1 MIRLHIPAIPYTIT
15 RDEYSHDAYTG
26 KVLRFAPMM
35 RSIGYEVYHYGIEGS
50 KSGATKHFDLMTKE
64 EWTKLRIKTWQFIDN
79 KLTYEQ
85 AKAKNEDPKQ
95 IIGELS
101 NWSSPLTNEF
111 NIRFRKHLIQNFRSN
126 QTDIVCL
133 PLARTHEGALDKLDY
148 NKIESGIGYYGS
160 YMNYRVFESYAWLS
174 STLGKEDRQPHNY
187 WFVVPNYFDITE
199 FKLSLEPDKKK
210 VGFLGRITDL
220 KGCRIV
226 TEVAKRFPQL
236 EFILCGQGDPTEFLT
251 VPNIK
256 YKEPIHGEERS
267 DYLGSCVAVLCL
279 SKYLEPFCG
288 VAVEAQLCGT
298 PVISTDWGAMVE
310 TIEQGVT
317 GLRGHTLA
325 DYCHGVQMALDGKFD
340 RKYIHDRAV
349 RLYDMYN
356 VAHKYDYV
364 FRSVLD
370 ITIPE
375 KNGWYSPDTHIKSL
389 LGEYVSKK
397 KQQIYLIIPYYGAFP
412 NYFQLYLDSLGINT
426 DILTV
431 FLITDIDISPYNCP
445 KNLIVIN
452 MDKSELK
459 KRASKFILET
469 YNKVV
474 EPDDLLKDNYKL
486 VDFKIVFSLMFD
498 DILDNHG
505 VTEEDYV
512 GWGDID
518 LIYGKLSNFIDF
530 REGYGILGGWHG
542 HFTAIKNT
550 DSFKNNFKAIPNYLE
565 LITANKAYGTDEI
578 AYREPLK
585 KYLAENKIKMFYA
598 NAYFC
603 DIVPPCFYHLS
614 RPDYT
619 SYEKNFYDLYNPY
632 KNINYILYD
641 KSTLRVKYDDG
652 SSRETLYCHLQKR
665 KMEFNFTS
673 YDSFKINEAS
683 LEAFS

>member
-15 RDEYSHDAYTG
+15 RGEYSHDAYTG
-26 KVLRFAPMM
+26 KVLRFSPMM
-35 RSIGYEVYHYGIEGS
+35 RSLGYEVYHYGIEGS

-64 EWTKLRIKTWQFIDN
+64 EWTELRIKTWQFVD
-79 KLTYEQ
+79 KTLTYEQ
-85 AKAKNEDPKQ
+85 AKAKNEDPTQ
-95 IIGELS
+95 IISQLS
-101 NWSSPLTNEF
+101 NWSSPLTKEF
-111 NIRFRKHLIQNFRSN
+111 NVRFRKYLIENYRSTR
-126 QTDIVCL
+126 TDIVCI
-133 PLARTHEGALDKLDY
+133 PLSKTYMDALDNFKCVT
-148 NKIESGIGYYGS
+148 IESGIGYSGS
-160 YMNYRVFESYAWLS
+160 YLNYRVFESYSWLS
-174 STLGKEDRQPHNY
+174 RTLGKEDKQPNNY
-187 WFVVPNYFDITE
+187 WFVVPNYFDTSE

-210 VGFLGRITDL
+210 VGFLGRITEL
-220 KGCRIV
+220 KGCRIIM
-226 TEVAKRFPQL
+226 EIARKFPQL
-236 EFILCGQGDPTEFLT
+236 EFILCGQGDPKEFLS
-251 VPNIK
+251 VQNIK

-267 DYLGSCVAVLCL
+267 EYLGSCVAVLCL

-310 TIEQGVT
+310 TIEQGIT

-356 VAHKYDYV
+356 VARQYDYV

-370 ITIPE
+370 ITLPE

-389 LGEYVSKK
+389 LGEYISKK
-397 KQQIYLIIPYYGAFP
+397 KQRIYLIIPYYGTFP

-426 DILTV
+426 DILTI
-431 FLITDIDISPYNCP
+431 FLITDINMDPYNCP
-445 KNLIVIN
+445 KNLIVIK
-452 MDKSELK
+452 MGKSEVK
-459 KRASKFILET
+459 KRISKFILET

-474 EPDDLLKDNYKL
+474 EPDNLLKDNYKL
-486 VDFKIVFSLMFD
+486 VDFKIIFSLIFD
-498 DILDNHG
+498 DILQGHS

-530 REGYGILGGWHG
+530 KEGYGILGGWHG

-550 DSFKNNFKAIPNYLE
+550 NSFKNNFKAIPNYLE
-565 LITANKAYGTDEI
+565 LITDSKSHGTDEI

-632 KNINYILYD
+632 KNINYIVYD